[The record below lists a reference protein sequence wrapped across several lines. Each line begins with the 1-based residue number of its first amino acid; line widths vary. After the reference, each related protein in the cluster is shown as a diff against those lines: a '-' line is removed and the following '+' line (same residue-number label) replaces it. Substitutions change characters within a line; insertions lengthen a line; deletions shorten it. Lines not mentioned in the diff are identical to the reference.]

1 MFFIKVRLDMTE
13 TKFIELAESTLQ
25 RIQSA
30 VEEVDED
37 LDVDRQGN
45 VLTIEFDDGFQI
57 VINLQTPTRQIWLA
71 SLKGG
76 HHYEFCSSDWL
87 DTSSKHSITEDLSAL
102 LSKKLGRLV
111 EL

>member
-1 MFFIKVRLDMTE
+1 MTE
-13 TKFIELAESTLQ
+13 TEFIELAESTLQ

-30 VEEVDED
+30 VEAVDDD

-57 VINLQTPTRQIWLA
+57 VINMQTPTRQLWLA

-76 HHYEFCSSDWL
+76 HHYERSGQEWL
-87 DTSSKHSITEDLSAL
+87 DTCSRHSITEDLSAL
-102 LSKKLGRLV
+102 LTQKLGRVVKL
-111 EL
+111 